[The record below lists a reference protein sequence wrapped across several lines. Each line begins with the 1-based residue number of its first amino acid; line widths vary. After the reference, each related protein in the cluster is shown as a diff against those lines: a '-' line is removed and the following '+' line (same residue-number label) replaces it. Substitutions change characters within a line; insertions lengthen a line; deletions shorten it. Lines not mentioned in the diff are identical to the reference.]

1 MTKRKLI
8 SLIIIFIATA
18 FLKPES
24 SLHQQEYAFVTKV
37 IDGDTIKMLKNN
49 TVRYIGINAPESN
62 EYLYEES
69 KQFNKKMVEKKKVLL
84 KFDIKKYD
92 HYNRILAYVYTMD
105 SKFVNAEL
113 IRNGYAYFYPHPF
126 ETLLFNELLNAQR
139 YAISNNL
146 GIFKKLLIETSSY
159 YIGNKNSLRF
169 HRPNCE
175 GAAKMSKKNKL
186 YFKNKKEAYWNGYA
200 PCKKCNP

>member
-8 SLIIIFIATA
+8 SLIIIFIATV

-24 SLHQQEYAFVTKV
+24 SLQQQEYAFVPKV
-37 IDGDTIKMLKNN
+37 IDGDTIKILKND
-49 TVRYIGINAPESN
+49 TVRYIGINAPERD

-84 KFDIKKYD
+84 KFDIEKYD
-92 HYNRILAYVYTMD
+92 NYNRILAYVYTID
-105 SKFVNAEL
+105 GKFVNAEL
-113 IRNGYAYFYPHPF
+113 IRNGYAYLYPHHF
-126 ETLLFNELLNAQR
+126 GTSLFNELLNAQR

-146 GIFKKLLIETSSY
+146 GIFKKLLIKTSSY

-169 HRPNCE
+169 HQPNCE
-175 GAAKMSKKNKL
+175 SAAKISKKNKL